1 MINGESSF
9 RILLVDDEE
18 VTHKSIGG
26 FLQDLGYQVLIA
38 ENGKQAL
45 DILQKENRIGL
56 VISDVKMPVMN
67 GLELLR
73 SIRVNSGFANNPMT
87 HFARTPGPDLNYGSV
102 IIELL
107 LRKYYNRRFCL
118 QRSRARAGH
127 HSIIPSFH
135 HSIIPTF
142 QL

>member
-73 SIRVNSGFANNPMT
+73 SIRNQERRVPVILISGDAGVNSAVEAMRHGACDYLEKPINLNNLMACIK
-87 HFARTPGPDLNYGSV
+87 H
-102 IIELL
+102 IEE
-107 LRKYYNRRFCL
+107 KNK
-118 QRSRARAGH
+118 
-127 HSIIPSFH
+127 
-135 HSIIPTF
+135 
-142 QL
+142 

>member
-18 VTHKSIGG
+18 IAHKSIGG
-26 FLQDLGYQVLIA
+26 FLEDLGYQVLIA

-67 GLELLR
+67 GLELLK
-73 SIRVNSGFANNPMT
+73 SICNQERRIPVILISGYGGVNSAVEALRLGACDYLKKPINLNNLM
-87 HFARTPGPDLNYGSV
+87 ARIKD
-102 IIELL
+102 IEEKIEG
-107 LRKYYNRRFCL
+107 LRD
-118 QRSRARAGH
+118 
-127 HSIIPSFH
+127 
-135 HSIIPTF
+135 
-142 QL
+142 

>member
-18 VTHKSIGG
+18 VAHKSIGG
-26 FLQDLGYQVLIA
+26 FLEDLGYHVLIA

-67 GLELLR
+67 GLELLK
-73 SIRVNSGFANNPMT
+73 SIRNQERRMPVILISGYVEALRLGACDYLKKPINLNNLM
-87 HFARTPGPDLNYGSV
+87 ARIKD
-102 IIELL
+102 IEEKIEG
-107 LRKYYNRRFCL
+107 LRD
-118 QRSRARAGH
+118 
-127 HSIIPSFH
+127 
-135 HSIIPTF
+135 
-142 QL
+142 

>member
-18 VTHKSIGG
+18 VAHKSIGG
-26 FLQDLGYQVLIA
+26 FLEDLGYQVLVA

-67 GLELLR
+67 GLELLK
-73 SIRVNSGFANNPMT
+73 SIRNQERRIPVILISGYGGVNSAVEALRHGACDYLKKPINLNNLM
-87 HFARTPGPDLNYGSV
+87 ARIKD
-102 IIELL
+102 IEEKIEG
-107 LRKYYNRRFCL
+107 LRD
-118 QRSRARAGH
+118 
-127 HSIIPSFH
+127 
-135 HSIIPTF
+135 
-142 QL
+142 